1 MEGPL
6 LPGEKIET
14 DNIEKLSDNK
24 PERQAAPEASEL
36 HGSDNAHEH
45 IGQVLLTAEA
55 SPDKKAEKT
64 PEKSKEVQIATLNR
78 SELLAL
84 SEKIMVDGTSLRQIY
99 ETHLIGEQGLRR
111 LVAEY
116 LHGGDVKKIL
126 RREIVEHEID
136 FERDP
141 VLRDLANTAIVSLS
155 ETASDSSKATF
166 ENMVEKASEGL
177 GDKPQASYGKS
188 KAVAEAQDLLGQAK
202 TRRLLDISFIVIIA
216 ALIFAI
222 IIILLARH

>member
-6 LPGEKIET
+6 LPGE
-14 DNIEKLSDNK
+14 NIQADDLEKLSDGK
-24 PERQAAPEASEL
+24 PERRPAPEASEL
-36 HGSDNAHEH
+36 HGYDKAHEH

-55 SPDKKAEKT
+55 SAGEKVEKT
-64 PEKSKEVQIATLNR
+64 PEKNKTHIATLNR
-78 SELLAL
+78 AELLAL

-99 ETHLIGEQGLRR
+99 ETHLVGERGLRR

-116 LHGGDVKKIL
+116 LNGGNVKKSL

-141 VLRDLANTAIVSLS
+141 ALRDLANTAIVSLS

-166 ENMVEKASEGL
+166 EYMVEKASIGL
-177 GDKPQASYGKS
+177 GDKPQVFYGKPRTL
-188 KAVAEAQDLLGQAK
+188 AEAQDFLNQPK
-202 TRRLLDISFIVIIA
+202 NRRLLDVSFISIIA
-216 ALIFAI
+216 ILIIAI
-222 IIILLARH
+222 VILLLARH